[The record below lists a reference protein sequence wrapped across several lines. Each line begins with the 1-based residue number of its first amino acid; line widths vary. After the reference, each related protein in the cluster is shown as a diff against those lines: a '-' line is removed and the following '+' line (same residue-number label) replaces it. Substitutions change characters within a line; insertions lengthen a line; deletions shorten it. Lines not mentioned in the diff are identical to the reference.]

1 MGSETSYFMKK
12 ALQNI
17 GVSKMWKKK
26 FLVCACILDDGVLY
40 WGHSYYLNKSLVT
53 MDFSLNLIMASHI
66 INFWKYMSWGVPVL
80 FTRPPFLRFCA
91 PPHRVCLNMWSM
103 IVLMCSTCRLPSQH
117 QTQSAHYGH
126 YAHGEKWWEIFSQ
139 NFSFLQNS

>member
-1 MGSETSYFMKK
+1 MKK

-17 GVSKMWKKK
+17 GVSKMWKKN

-53 MDFSLNLIMASHI
+53 MDFSLNLIMTSHI
-66 INFWKYMSWGVPVL
+66 INFWKYLSWGVPVL

-91 PPHRVCLNMWSM
+91 PPHRVCLNMWS
-103 IVLMCSTCRLPSQH
+103 
-117 QTQSAHYGH
+117 
-126 YAHGEKWWEIFSQ
+126 YAVPLVTGTEVISCMQ
-139 NFSFLQNS
+139 LQFLLLVELYTNYTLVGKRWYLIKL